1 MTGKRVLVTNWLIY
15 ILLLLFMYYWENICM
30 LDFSNPVRGF
40 TLSEVIL
47 FFLGIFIITFI
58 YFYLEKKRN
67 NLKINYFLLICCA
80 LVFIYAFVVI
90 MCIPS
95 QKTFYVTNKL
105 DPTITYVGTLS
116 TSTDQRIYYI
126 FFAFISLLFTYL
138 FVDVFPKKYHFPK
151 ILNIGFYIA
160 CVVTLIC
167 MIYSYVVEYNAYIG
181 FIKNLFG
188 YNVDYETTVHSWWNN
203 RSNYSIFLLFMIFYA
218 LYVHHTNKKWWLY
231 LIIAIL
237 FVNLIFTLSKTNIPL
252 SAILILGY
260 LIARFFLSYKDNKK
274 RNLIALA
281 IIGGI
286 ILICLVTFIALCF
299 VGPLANK
306 LQNAFSKLFISH
318 DGVNN
323 TLQTRFWIYE
333 HVIDILNNSSWVFGA
348 GFGYFNSLLAEY
360 NAYDYLSIG
369 HNNTNMPHNFFLQVL
384 GEGGVIYLALVICLF
399 ALFIYYLVKIAK
411 KHKELVIL
419 ESLFFAVMIVHLIF
433 ESSGPFV
440 HSLPSVEGIIFCF
453 LLWTPVYSIYY
464 HDNNPI
470 DNNEIIEQNKI
481 YQNKRNRYLTNPFSI
496 SNLIYFFLTPILF
509 IVLGPL
515 SICLNNNS
523 GWFIALLVILFITF
537 LVLPYIVQ
545 RIYNNKHGLD
555 KQYNNIAYYLLH
567 IVLPFLTIAVIEIA
581 FARIYMSV
589 FKNTFGNAMFVG
601 FVNLV
606 SYAASFVLLPQLR
619 NPGEFLYVFCANLNN
634 FMISK
639 NAKYIEEYL
648 SQ

>member
-15 ILLLLFMYYWENICM
+15 ILLSLFMYYWENICM

-40 TLSEVIL
+40 TLGEVIL

-67 NLKINYFLLICCA
+67 NLKINYFLLISCA
-80 LVFIYAFVVI
+80 LIFIYAFVVI

-167 MIYSYVVEYNAYIG
+167 MIYSYITEYNAYIG

-188 YNVDYETTVHSWWNN
+188 YNVNYETTVHSWWNN

-231 LIIAIL
+231 LIVAVL
-237 FVNLIFTLSKTNIPL
+237 FTNLIFTLSKTNIPL

-286 ILICLVTFIALCF
+286 ILICLVTFITLFF

-323 TLQTRFWIYE
+323 TLQTRFWIYG

-348 GFGYFNSLLAEY
+348 GFGYFNALLAEY
-360 NAYDYLSIG
+360 NACDYLSVG

-384 GEGGVIYLALVICLF
+384 GEGGVIYLAFVICLLV
-399 ALFIYYLVKIAK
+399 LFIYYLVKIVK

-419 ESLFFAVMIVHLIF
+419 ESLFFAVMIVHLML

-453 LLWTPVYSIYY
+453 LLWSPVYSIYY
-464 HDNNPI
+464 HDNNPF

-481 YQNKRNRYLTNPFSI
+481 YQNKINRYLTNPFSI

-515 SICLNNNS
+515 SSCLNNNS
-523 GWFIALLVILFITF
+523 GWFIALLIILFIAF

-545 RIYNNKHGLD
+545 RIYNNKHELD
-555 KQYNNIAYYLLH
+555 KQYNNLNYYLLH
-567 IVLPFLTIAVIEIA
+567 IILPFLAIAVIEIA

-589 FKNTFGNAMFVG
+589 FTNAFGIAMFVG

-606 SYAASFVLLPQLR
+606 SYAAGFVLLPQLR
-619 NPGEFLYVFCANLNN
+619 NSGEFLYVFCANLNN

-648 SQ
+648 YQ